1 MKTCLIQQ
9 NYKFPA
15 VNADKKIVIQDNNIN
30 VLINIH
36 FYLRNLTFIFENNI
50 FLPLDFRTILYKMAK
65 DKKNAQ
71 VDNLK
76 EVESALTRTE
86 QFLES
91 NSKLIGIVVGSIVVV
106 AVGYLGL
113 NKFYLQPRKTEA
125 QEQMFMAQNYFEKDS
140 FNLALNGDGNN
151 PGFLDIIDDFG
162 STDAGNLSYYYAG
175 VSYLNMGQ
183 FDKAIDYL
191 KKFDTDDL
199 LLGPISV
206 GAQGDA
212 QLELGKTDK
221 ALDLYTEAYKMNENE
236 LTAPIYMLKAGELL
250 ESLSKQEEALKIY
263 EVIKQKFPE
272 STEGRSIDKYIARA
286 KAKI

>member
-1 MKTCLIQQ
+1 MNT
-9 NYKFPA
+9 
-15 VNADKKIVIQDNNIN
+15 DKKNDIPDNNSI

-36 FYLRNLTFIFENNI
+36 FYLQNLTFIFENNI
-50 FLPLDFRTILYKMAK
+50 FLPFDFRTILYKMTK
-65 DKKNAQ
+65 NKKNTQ
-71 VDNLK
+71 VDNLV
-76 EVESALTRTE
+76 EVESALTKTE
-86 QFLES
+86 QFLEA
-91 NSKLIGIVVGSIVVV
+91 NTKLIGIVIGAIVVV

-113 NKFYLQPRKTEA
+113 NKFYLEPRSEEA
-125 QEQMFMAQNYFEKDS
+125 KDQMFMAQNYFEKDS

-162 STDAGNLSYYYAG
+162 STDAGNLSRYYAG

-183 FDKAIDYL
+183 YDNAIDYL

-199 LLGPISV
+199 LLGPVSV

-221 ALDLYTEAYKMNENE
+221 ALALYTEAYKMNDNE
-236 LTAPIYMLKAGELL
+236 LTTPIYMLKAGELL
-250 ESLSKQEEALKIY
+250 EGSSKQEEALKIY
-263 EVIKQKFPE
+263 ELIKQKFPE

-286 KAKI
+286 KAKM

>member
-1 MKTCLIQQ
+1 
-9 NYKFPA
+9 
-15 VNADKKIVIQDNNIN
+15 
-30 VLINIH
+30 
-36 FYLRNLTFIFENNI
+36 
-50 FLPLDFRTILYKMAK
+50 MAK
-65 DKKNAQ
+65 DKKNTQ
-71 VDNLK
+71 VDNLT

-91 NSKLIGIVVGSIVVV
+91 NSKLIGIVIGAIVVV

-113 NKFYLQPRKTEA
+113 NKFYLEPRSKEA
-125 QEQMFMAQNYFEKDS
+125 QEQMFKAQNYFEKDS

-162 STDAGNLSYYYAG
+162 STDAGNLSRYYAG

-183 FDKAIDYL
+183 YDNAITYL
-191 KKFDTDDL
+191 KKFSTKDL

-221 ALDLYTEAYKMNENE
+221 ALELYTEAYKMNDNE
-236 LTAPIYMLKAGELL
+236 LTTPIYMLKAGELL
-250 ESLSKQEEALKIY
+250 ESSSKQDEALKIY
-263 EVIKQKFPE
+263 ETIKLKFPE

-286 KAKI
+286 KAKM

>member
-1 MKTCLIQQ
+1 MNT
-9 NYKFPA
+9 
-15 VNADKKIVIQDNNIN
+15 DKKNDIPDNNSI

-36 FYLRNLTFIFENNI
+36 FYLQNLTFIFENNI
-50 FLPLDFRTILYKMAK
+50 FLPLDFRTILYKMTK
-65 DKKNAQ
+65 NKKNTQ
-71 VDNLK
+71 VDNLV
-76 EVESALTRTE
+76 EVESALTKTE
-86 QFLES
+86 QFLEA
-91 NSKLIGIVVGSIVVV
+91 NTKLIGIVIGAIVVV

-113 NKFYLQPRKTEA
+113 NKFYLEPRSEEA
-125 QEQMFMAQNYFEKDS
+125 KDQMFMAQNYFEKDS

-162 STDAGNLSYYYAG
+162 STDAGNLSRYYAG

-183 FDKAIDYL
+183 YDNAIDYL

-199 LLGPISV
+199 LLGPVSV

-221 ALDLYTEAYKMNENE
+221 ALALYTEAYKMNDNE
-236 LTAPIYMLKAGELL
+236 LTTPIYMLKAGELL
-250 ESLSKQEEALKIY
+250 EGSSKQEEALKIY
-263 EVIKQKFPE
+263 ELIKQKFPE

-286 KAKI
+286 KAKM

>member
-1 MKTCLIQQ
+1 
-9 NYKFPA
+9 
-15 VNADKKIVIQDNNIN
+15 
-30 VLINIH
+30 
-36 FYLRNLTFIFENNI
+36 
-50 FLPLDFRTILYKMAK
+50 MAT
-65 DKKNAQ
+65 DKKNTQ

-76 EVESALTRTE
+76 EVESALTKTE

-91 NSKLIGIVVGSIVVV
+91 NSKLIGIVIGSIVVV

-113 NKFYLQPRKTEA
+113 NKFYLEPRQTEA

-151 PGFLDIIDDFG
+151 LGFLDIIDDFG
-162 STDAGNLSYYYAG
+162 STDAGNLSCYYAG

-183 FDKAIDYL
+183 FDNAIDYL

-221 ALDLYTEAYKMNENE
+221 ALALYTEAYKMNENE

-250 ESLSKQEEALKIY
+250 EASSKQEEALKIY
-263 EVIKQKFPE
+263 EIIKQKFPE

-286 KAKI
+286 KAKM

>member
-1 MKTCLIQQ
+1 
-9 NYKFPA
+9 
-15 VNADKKIVIQDNNIN
+15 
-30 VLINIH
+30 
-36 FYLRNLTFIFENNI
+36 
-50 FLPLDFRTILYKMAK
+50 MAK
-65 DKKNAQ
+65 DKKNTQ
-71 VDNLK
+71 VDNLT

-91 NSKLIGIVVGSIVVV
+91 NSKLIGIVIGAIVVV

-113 NKFYLQPRKTEA
+113 NKFYLEPRSKEA
-125 QEQMFMAQNYFEKDS
+125 QEQMFKAQNYFEKDS

-162 STDAGNLSYYYAG
+162 STDAGNLSRYYAG

-183 FDKAIDYL
+183 YDNAITYL
-191 KKFDTDDL
+191 KKFSTKDL

-221 ALDLYTEAYKMNENE
+221 ALELYTEAYKMNDNE

-250 ESLSKQEEALKIY
+250 ESSSKQDEALKIY
-263 EVIKQKFPE
+263 ETIKLKFPE

-286 KAKI
+286 KAKM

>member
-1 MKTCLIQQ
+1 
-9 NYKFPA
+9 
-15 VNADKKIVIQDNNIN
+15 
-30 VLINIH
+30 
-36 FYLRNLTFIFENNI
+36 
-50 FLPLDFRTILYKMAK
+50 MAK
-65 DKKNAQ
+65 DKKNTQ
-71 VDNLK
+71 VDNLT

-91 NSKLIGIVVGSIVVV
+91 NSKLIGIVIGAIVVV

-113 NKFYLQPRKTEA
+113 NKFYLEPRSKEA
-125 QEQMFMAQNYFEKDS
+125 QEQMFKAQNYFEKDS

-162 STDAGNLSYYYAG
+162 STDAGNLSRYYAG

-183 FDKAIDYL
+183 YDKAITYL
-191 KKFDTDDL
+191 KKFSTKDL

-221 ALDLYTEAYKMNENE
+221 ALELYTEAYKMNDNE
-236 LTAPIYMLKAGELL
+236 LTTPIYMLKAGELL
-250 ESLSKQEEALKIY
+250 ESSSKQDEALKIY
-263 EVIKQKFPE
+263 ETIKLKFPE

-286 KAKI
+286 KAKM

>member
-1 MKTCLIQQ
+1 
-9 NYKFPA
+9 
-15 VNADKKIVIQDNNIN
+15 
-30 VLINIH
+30 
-36 FYLRNLTFIFENNI
+36 
-50 FLPLDFRTILYKMAK
+50 MAK
-65 DKKNAQ
+65 DKKNTQ
-71 VDNLK
+71 VDNLT

-91 NSKLIGIVVGSIVVV
+91 NSKLIGIVIGTIVVV

-113 NKFYLQPRKTEA
+113 NKFYLEPRSKDA
-125 QEQMFMAQNYFEKDS
+125 QEQMFVAQNYFEKDS

-151 PGFLDIIDDFG
+151 SGFLDIIDDYG
-162 STDAGNLSYYYAG
+162 STDAGNLSRYYAG

-183 FDKAIDYL
+183 YENAITYL
-191 KKFDTDDL
+191 KKFSTKDL

-221 ALDLYTEAYKMNENE
+221 ALDLYTEAYKMNDNE
-236 LTAPIYMLKAGELL
+236 LTTPVYMLKAGELL
-250 ESLSKQEEALKIY
+250 ESSSKQEEALKIY
-263 EVIKQKFPE
+263 EAIKLKFPE

-286 KAKI
+286 KAKM

>member
-1 MKTCLIQQ
+1 
-9 NYKFPA
+9 
-15 VNADKKIVIQDNNIN
+15 
-30 VLINIH
+30 
-36 FYLRNLTFIFENNI
+36 
-50 FLPLDFRTILYKMAK
+50 LPLDFRTIQNKMAK
-65 DKKNAQ
+65 DKKNSQ
-71 VDNLK
+71 VDNLS
-76 EVESALTRTE
+76 EVENALTKTE

-91 NSKLIGIVVGSIVVV
+91 NQKLISIIIGSIVVV
-106 AVGYLGL
+106 VVGYLSL
-113 NKFYLQPRKTEA
+113 SKFYLEPRQTQA

-183 FDKAIDYL
+183 FQNAIDYL
-191 KKFDTDDL
+191 KKFDTNDV
-199 LLGPISV
+199 LLGPISL

-221 ALDLYTEAYKMNENE
+221 ALDLYTDAYKNNDND

-250 ESLSKQEEALKIY
+250 ESSSKSSDALKIY
-263 EVIKQKFPE
+263 ETIKQKFPE
-272 STEGRSIDKYIARA
+272 SNEGRNIDKYIARV
-286 KAKI
+286 KSNLNN

>member
-1 MKTCLIQQ
+1 
-9 NYKFPA
+9 
-15 VNADKKIVIQDNNIN
+15 
-30 VLINIH
+30 
-36 FYLRNLTFIFENNI
+36 
-50 FLPLDFRTILYKMAK
+50 MAK
-65 DKKNAQ
+65 DKKNTQ
-71 VDNLK
+71 VDNLT

-91 NSKLIGIVVGSIVVV
+91 NSKLIGIVIGAIVVV

-113 NKFYLQPRKTEA
+113 NKFYLEPRSKEA
-125 QEQMFMAQNYFEKDS
+125 QEQMFKAQNYFEKDS

-162 STDAGNLSYYYAG
+162 STDAGNLSRYYAG

-183 FDKAIDYL
+183 YDNAITYL
-191 KKFDTDDL
+191 KKFSTKDL

-221 ALDLYTEAYKMNENE
+221 ALELYTEAYKMNDNE
-236 LTAPIYMLKAGELL
+236 LTTPIYMLKAGELL
-250 ESLSKQEEALKIY
+250 ESSSKQDEALKIY
-263 EVIKQKFPE
+263 ETIKQKFPE

-286 KAKI
+286 KAKM

>member
-1 MKTCLIQQ
+1 MTK
-9 NYKFPA
+9 N
-15 VNADKKIVIQDNNIN
+15 
-30 VLINIH
+30 
-36 FYLRNLTFIFENNI
+36 
-50 FLPLDFRTILYKMAK
+50 
-65 DKKNAQ
+65 KKNTQ
-71 VDNLK
+71 VDNLT

-91 NSKLIGIVVGSIVVV
+91 NQKLIGIVIGSIVVL

-113 NKFYLQPRKTEA
+113 SKFYLAPRQTEA

-162 STDAGNLSYYYAG
+162 STDAGNLSNYYAG
-175 VSYLNMGQ
+175 ISYLNMGQ
-183 FDKAIDYL
+183 FDNAIDYL

-212 QLELGKTDK
+212 QLELGKTEK
-221 ALDLYTEAYKMNENE
+221 ALALYTEAYKMNDNE

-250 ESLSKQEEALKIY
+250 ESSSKQEEALKIY
-263 EVIKQKFPE
+263 EIIKQKFPE

-286 KAKI
+286 KAKM

>member
-15 VNADKKIVIQDNNIN
+15 VNPDKKIVIQDNNIN

-162 STDAGNLSYYYAG
+162 STDAGNLSCYYAG

-221 ALDLYTEAYKMNENE
+221 ALDLYTEAYKMNGND

-250 ESLSKQEEALKIY
+250 ESMSKQEEALKIY

-272 STEGRSIDKYIARA
+272 SNEGRSIDKYIARA

>member
-1 MKTCLIQQ
+1 
-9 NYKFPA
+9 
-15 VNADKKIVIQDNNIN
+15 
-30 VLINIH
+30 
-36 FYLRNLTFIFENNI
+36 
-50 FLPLDFRTILYKMAK
+50 MAN
-65 DKKNAQ
+65 DKKNSQ

-76 EVESALTRTE
+76 EVENALTKTE

-91 NSKLIGIVVGSIVVV
+91 NQKLISIVIGAVVVV

-113 NKFYLQPRKTEA
+113 NKFYLEPRQEDA

-162 STDAGNLSYYYAG
+162 STDAGNLSKYYAG
-175 VSYLNMGQ
+175 ISYLHMGQ
-183 FDKAIDYL
+183 YEKAIDYL

-212 QLELGKTDK
+212 QLELGKTEK
-221 ALDLYTEAYKMNENE
+221 ALDLYTEAYKMNDNE
-236 LTAPIYMLKAGELL
+236 LTSPVYMLKAGELL
-250 ESLSKQEEALKIY
+250 ENSNKQADALKLY
-263 EVIKQKFPE
+263 ETIKQKFPE
-272 STEGRSIDKYIARA
+272 SNEGRIIDKYIARA
-286 KAKI
+286 KAKMNS

>member
-1 MKTCLIQQ
+1 VIQ
-9 NYKFPA
+9 
-15 VNADKKIVIQDNNIN
+15 DKKIVIQDNNIN

-50 FLPLDFRTILYKMAK
+50 FLPLDFRTILYKMTK
-65 DKKNAQ
+65 DKKNTQ
-71 VDNLK
+71 VDNLT

-91 NSKLIGIVVGSIVVV
+91 NQKLIGIVIGSIVVL

-113 NKFYLQPRKTEA
+113 NKFYLAPRQTEA

-183 FDKAIDYL
+183 FDNAIDYL

-221 ALDLYTEAYKMNENE
+221 ALALYTEAYEMNDNE
-236 LTAPIYMLKAGELL
+236 LTAPVYMLKAGELL
-250 ESLSKQEEALKIY
+250 ESSSKQEEALKIY
-263 EVIKQKFPE
+263 EIIKQKFPE

-286 KAKI
+286 KAKM